1 MKRYN
6 RGVSP
11 QGNGNCDAGS
21 EAGMSYEFIHRAHR
35 TSTEGRKMGG
45 SVGVWGTP
53 CSIQR
58 GLARRLCIL
67 LVCTD
72 PLSAL
77 APKLQERWPTMPL
90 HSGGPSLESPFRN
103 VRSWSTPA
111 ENANLF
117 AHIKPR
123 QLRVEIA
130 YIQGLRKSNDEEK
143 KKMEGLSEDST
154 IGQPPF

>member
-1 MKRYN
+1 
-6 RGVSP
+6 
-11 QGNGNCDAGS
+11 
-21 EAGMSYEFIHRAHR
+21 
-35 TSTEGRKMGG
+35 
-45 SVGVWGTP
+45 
-53 CSIQR
+53 
-58 GLARRLCIL
+58 
-67 LVCTD
+67 
-72 PLSAL
+72 
-77 APKLQERWPTMPL
+77 
-90 HSGGPSLESPFRN
+90 